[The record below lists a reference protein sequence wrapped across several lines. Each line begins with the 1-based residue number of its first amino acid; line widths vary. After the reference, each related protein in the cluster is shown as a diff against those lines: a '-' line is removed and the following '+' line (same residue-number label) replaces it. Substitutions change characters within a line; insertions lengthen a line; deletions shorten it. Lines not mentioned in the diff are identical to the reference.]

1 MAKGKTVT
9 PGKGRGKGAIVA
21 LLAAVAVFAVMLQ
34 LEKNLLSE
42 YEKGTILVA
51 RTPIPKGQLI
61 TEENREQFLEKKE
74 VDKSMIPESALTD
87 AEQVNSLIAAISLE
101 QGVLLSQGMFQRQQ
115 EVLEELEQPV
125 IAAFKGD
132 DLYQVV
138 GGVLRGGD
146 RIHIYSVSEA
156 GEALLAW
163 ENLFV
168 ESVYD
173 QNGVKIQAGDA
184 ASCAARIN
192 VYLDKADVEQF
203 YTGLAAGA
211 LRVVKVCE

>member
-1 MAKGKTVT
+1 MAKGKTVVL
-9 PGKGRGKGAIVA
+9 GKGRGKGAIAA

-34 LEKNLLSE
+34 LEKNVLSE
-42 YEKGTILVA
+42 YEKGTIYVA
-51 RTPIPKGQLI
+51 GTQIPKGQVI
-61 TEENREQFLEKKE
+61 TEENREQYLETRE
-74 VDKSMIPESALTD
+74 VDKSMIPDSALTD
-87 AEQVNSLIAAISLE
+87 AEQVNGLIASVSLE
-101 QGVLLSQGMFQRQQ
+101 QGVLLCRGMFQTKQ
-115 EVLEELEQPV
+115 EILEELEQPV

-156 GEALLAW
+156 GEALLTW
-163 ENLFV
+163 ENIFV

-173 QNGVKIQAGDA
+173 QNGLKIQAGDD

-203 YTGLAAGA
+203 YTSLAEGA
-211 LRVVKVCE
+211 LRVVKVCQ